1 MISFNYETNFKLENE
16 DCLEKWIQKI
26 ILNHNREEG
35 EINYI
40 FCDDAYL
47 LKLNIE
53 FLQHDTLTDII
64 SFDNSLGSLVG
75 GDIFISTER
84 VAENANDFKVS
95 FLEELQRVM
104 IHGVLHY
111 IGFSDKTPESQ
122 KEMTAQ
128 ENNALSELITLESIN

>member
-1 MISFNYETNFKLENE
+1 MITFNYETDFQLEDEKNLSNWIQTCIENE
-16 DCLEKWIQKI
+16 GCEL
-26 ILNHNREEG
+26 G

-64 SFDNSLGSLVG
+64 SFDNSLGKLIN
-75 GDIFISTER
+75 GDIFISVDR
-84 VAENANDFKVS
+84 VKENAKEFAVS
-95 FLEELQRVM
+95 FSDELKRVL

-111 IGFSDKTPESQ
+111 IGFKDKSEEEKKRMRE
-122 KEMTAQ
+122 KENQ
-128 ENNALSELITLESIN
+128 YLSV

>member
-1 MISFNYETNFKLENE
+1 MISFNYETNFKLKNE
-16 DCLEKWIQKI
+16 DYFEKWIQKI

-84 VAENANDFKVS
+84 VADNANDFKVS

-122 KEMTAQ
+122 KEMTIQ
-128 ENNALSELITLESIN
+128 ENNALKELTNLMSIN

>member
-1 MISFNYETNFKLENE
+1 MISFNYESNFTLGNE
-16 DCLEKWIQKI
+16 SFLNKWVEKI
-26 ILNHNREEG
+26 ILGHDCEPG

-64 SFDNSLGSLVG
+64 SFDNSLGGLIN

-84 VAENANDFKVS
+84 VAENAKDFNVS

-104 IHGVLHY
+104 IHGVLHF
-111 IGFSDKTPESQ
+111 IGFTDKTAEDQ
-122 KEMTAQ
+122 KEMTIQ
-128 ENNALSELITLESIN
+128 ENNALIVLSSLQSIN